1 MIIIIIN
8 TTIIGNNK
16 TVNSVWYQCKLNVI
30 MGSVLE
36 EP

>member
-1 MIIIIIN
+1 MIIIIIT

-16 TVNSVWYQCKLNVI
+16 TVNSVWYQYKLKVV
-30 MGSVLE
+30 MEFVLE